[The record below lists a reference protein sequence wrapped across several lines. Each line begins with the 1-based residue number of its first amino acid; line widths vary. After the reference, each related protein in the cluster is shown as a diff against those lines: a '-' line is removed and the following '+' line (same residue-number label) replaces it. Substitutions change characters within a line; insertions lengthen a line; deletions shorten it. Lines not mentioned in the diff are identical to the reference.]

1 MGIIYGAQL
10 DAHPGI
16 EGYKI
21 VFGIMAGIA
30 VVGIIISSILMKV
43 IKDKKLEDINN
54 SNQVV

>member
-30 VVGIIISSILMKV
+30 VVGIIISSILVKV
-43 IKDKKLEDINN
+43 IKRKKQMEEAD
-54 SNQVV
+54 